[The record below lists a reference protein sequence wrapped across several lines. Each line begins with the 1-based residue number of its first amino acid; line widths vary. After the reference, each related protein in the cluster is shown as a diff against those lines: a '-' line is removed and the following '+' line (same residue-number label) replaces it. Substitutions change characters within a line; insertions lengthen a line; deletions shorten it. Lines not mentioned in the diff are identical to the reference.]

1 MSHAMLYHAFHVQ
14 GFRLVKWEFDEHKVL
29 MRVAPQQHKVC
40 CSACGG
46 RNVIRHGES
55 TRWLRNLP
63 IGGDLTWV
71 IVTIPRV
78 ECSDCGMTRQ
88 IKTGLSKPRVG
99 YTHAFARYVVE
110 LCHHMTIQD
119 VAQHLGVSWDVVKGI
134 HKDFLAKRFAKP
146 PLAEVREIAIDE
158 ICVGKKRFLTIVLD
172 LATGAILFV
181 GEGKKGD
188 TLLPF
193 WRRVKRNRCRIEAV
207 AVDFGKA
214 YIAAVQRHLP
224 DAVLV
229 FDRFHIVK
237 LFNEKLT
244 QLRRDLFR
252 QATDDLQKKV
262 LKGIRW
268 LLLKNSG
275 HLDDERG
282 ERHRLEEALRLNH
295 DLATAYYLKEDLR
308 QFWEQDSKSKARRF
322 LLSWYQRC
330 LASGVRVLQEFARF
344 LLAHQHG
351 LLAWYDHPISTGPL
365 EGTNNKIKTLQRTHY
380 GFRDQQ
386 YFFLRLYNLHNS
398 EYKLVG

>member
-14 GFRLVKWEFDEHKVL
+14 GYRLVKWEFDEHKVL
-29 MRVAPQQHKVC
+29 MRVEPQQHKVC

-134 HKDFLAKRFAKP
+134 HKEFLAKRFAKP

-181 GEGKKGD
+181 GQGKKGD

-282 ERHRLEEALRLNH
+282 ERHRLEEALRLKQSPTLPAVVVSTLPGIRCPCSARIRQIPARPPTR
-295 DLATAYYLKEDLR
+295 LAGLVRPPHFHWSAGRHQQQDQNSPTNTLR
-308 QFWEQDSKSKARRF
+308 LPRPPILLPPSLQSPQFRIQARRMN
-322 LLSWYQRC
+322 YQNSAAD
-330 LASGVRVLQEFARF
+330 ASAG
-344 LLAHQHG
+344 
-351 LLAWYDHPISTGPL
+351 
-365 EGTNNKIKTLQRTHY
+365 
-380 GFRDQQ
+380 
-386 YFFLRLYNLHNS
+386 
-398 EYKLVG
+398 